1 MRSKLEIQE
10 KALARLVKLGEAA
23 YHVTLPEERNK
34 KGYLVSGARLLYKRC
49 PECQYGLRKEPREE
63 SFVKRCCASCKYKD
77 YTDMPEEGKEIMRQ
91 GVRICRLHGNMEVTQ
106 SGICDDYK
114 MKESYKRL

>member
-34 KGYLVSGARLLYKRC
+34 KGYLVTEARQLYKVC

-63 SFVKRCCASCKYKD
+63 SIVNRCCASCKHKD
-77 YTDMPEEGKEIMRQ
+77 YADIPDEGTERMRQ

-106 SGICDDYK
+106 SGICDEYK
-114 MKESYKRL
+114 MIESYERL

>member
-1 MRSKLEIQE
+1 MRTKLEIQE

-34 KGYLVSGARLLYKRC
+34 KGYLVTESRRLYKIC
-49 PECQYGLRKEPREE
+49 PECHYGLRKEPREE
-63 SFVKRCCASCKYKD
+63 SIVKRCCASCMHKD
-77 YTDMPEEGKEIMRQ
+77 YVDMQEEGKTRLRQ

-106 SGICDDYK
+106 KGICEEYR
-114 MKESYKRL
+114 MIESYERL

>member
-34 KGYLVSGARLLYKRC
+34 KGYLVTEARRLYKVC

-63 SFVKRCCASCKYKD
+63 SIVKRCCASCMHKD
-77 YTDMPEEGKEIMRQ
+77 YIDMQDDGKARMRQ
-91 GVRICRLHGNMEVTQ
+91 GVRICRLHGNREVAQ

-114 MKESYKRL
+114 MIESYERL

>member
-10 KALARLVKLGEAA
+10 IALARLVKLGEAA

-34 KGYLVSGARLLYKRC
+34 KGYLVNEARRLYKVC
-49 PECQYGLRKEPREE
+49 PKCQYGLRKEPREK
-63 SFVKRCCASCKYKD
+63 SFIKRCCASCKYKD
-77 YTDMPEEGKEIMRQ
+77 YVDIPDEGKKRVRQ
-91 GVRICRLHGNMEVTQ
+91 GVRICRLHCNLEVTQ

-114 MKESYKRL
+114 MIKSYERI